1 MIEQCINVP
10 VNDVKRILA
19 EYFSVDE
26 KNVIKNQYSF
36 TIIGGKI
43 PENQR
48 RENDTDTVA

>member
-10 VNDVKRILA
+10 VNDVKLILA
-19 EYFSVDE
+19 KYFGVDE

-43 PENQR
+43 PKE
-48 RENDTDTVA
+48 EPESVD